1 MRLALI
7 GDIHL
12 FQTQVRPTQLV
23 GKRLLGHAN
32 LMLNRRFRFNHR
44 VLAPLIERIAA
55 IQPDAV
61 LLSGDVTTTSLEDEF
76 HDVARYLEPLSHQVP
91 TVIVPGNHDK
101 YTFRSARKQR
111 MGTHMGEILPE
122 SFPHVR
128 QLSDHWKL
136 LCLDSAEP
144 QLFWSRGALGYEQMR
159 KVEAFIKTLTKDD
172 ALIVLCH
179 YPAKTPTGIP
189 HSWGHALAEA
199 KPLHKLLTDCPARI
213 VFVHGHIHKPWQWDP
228 ANGGKTGNGDNSGL
242 MYLNAGAPCLTS
254 NKYPLGQGFWEVDL
268 PDDPW
273 GPLELIH
280 HVPEAADKTDSAGT
294 DPTPEPA
301 NGHSHTAVAH
311 ENHTQLDL
319 RWVIDR
325 VL

>member
-12 FQTQVRPTQLV
+12 FQTRVHPSRLV

-32 LMLNRRFRFNHR
+32 LMINRRFRFNHR
-44 VLAPLIERIAA
+44 VLAPMIDRVAA
-55 IQPDAV
+55 LKPDSV

-76 HDVARYLEPLSHQVP
+76 HDVATYLEPLSRKVP

-101 YTFRSARKQR
+101 YTFRSARKNR
-111 MGTHMGEILPE
+111 MGSHMGGLLPD

-128 QLSDHWKL
+128 PLDNHWRL
-136 LCLDSAEP
+136 LCLDSAQP
-144 QLFWSRGALGYEQMR
+144 QLLWSRGALGYEQMR
-159 KVEAFIKTLTKDD
+159 DVTAFIETLTKDD
-172 ALIVLCH
+172 ALVVLCH
-179 YPAKTPTGIP
+179 YPAKMPAGIP

-199 KPLHKLLTDCPARI
+199 KPLHEMLRDSPARI
-213 VFVHGHIHKPWQWDP
+213 VFIHGHIHKPWQWDP
-228 ANGGKTGNGDNSGL
+228 ANGGKPGNGDNSGL

-254 NKYPLGQGFWEVDL
+254 NRYPFGQGFWELDI

-280 HVPEAADKTDSAGT
+280 HVPEAADGKEV
-294 DPTPEPA
+294 DPRIPHHDPDFP
-301 NGHSHTAVAH
+301 GSH
-311 ENHTQLDL
+311 NQLDL
-319 RWVIDR
+319 RWVIHR

>member
-1 MRLALI
+1 MRIALI

-12 FQTQVRPTQLV
+12 FQTQVHPTRLF
-23 GKRLLGHAN
+23 GKRLMGHTN

-44 VLAPLIERIAA
+44 VLEPLIDRAA
-55 IQPDAV
+55 ALKPDMV

-76 HDVARYLEPLSHQVP
+76 HDVARYLEPLNREVP
-91 TVIVPGNHDK
+91 CVIVPGNHDK

-111 MGTHMGEILPE
+111 MGSHMGGMLPKV
-122 SFPHVR
+122 FPHIHR
-128 QLSDHWKL
+128 LSPNWQLL
-136 LCLDSAEP
+136 GLDSAEP
-144 QLFWSRGALGYEQMR
+144 QLFWSRGALGHEQMQAT
-159 KVEAFIKTLTKDD
+159 EAFIRSLSRDD
-172 ALIVLCH
+172 AVVVLCH
-179 YPAKTPTGIP
+179 YPAKTPAGVP

-199 KPLHKLLTDCPARI
+199 KPLHDMMTASPARF
-213 VFVHGHIHKPWQWDP
+213 VFVHGHVHKPWQWDP
-228 ANGGKTGNGDNSGL
+228 ANGSKVGNGDNSGL

-280 HVPEAADKTDSAGT
+280 HVPEASG
-294 DPTPEPA
+294 DPSGDHKPDCSQASTATA
-301 NGHSHTAVAH
+301 NQTH
-311 ENHTQLDL
+311 QKLDL

>member
-12 FQTQVRPTQLV
+12 FQTDVRPTRLF
-23 GKRLLGHAN
+23 GKRLLGHTN

-44 VLAPLIERIAA
+44 VLEPLIERVEVMAF
-55 IQPDAV
+55 DML

-76 HDVARYLEPLSHQVP
+76 HDVARYIEPLARKLP

-101 YTFRSARKQR
+101 YTFRSVRKQR
-111 MGTHMGEILPE
+111 MSTHMSDILPE

-128 QLSDHWKL
+128 KL
-136 LCLDSAEP
+136 KPNWRLLALDSAQP
-144 QLFWSRGALGYEQMR
+144 QLFWSRGGLGYEQMQ
-159 KVEAFIKTLTKDD
+159 ATIDFLDTLTKDD
-172 ALIVLCH
+172 AVVVLCH
-179 YPAKTPTGIP
+179 YPSKTPAGIP
-189 HSWGHALAEA
+189 HSWGHALAGA
-199 KPLHKLLTDCPARI
+199 KDLHEMLTDSPARI

-228 ANGGKTGNGDNSGL
+228 ANGAKTGNGDNSGL
-242 MYLNAGAPCLTS
+242 MYLNTGSPCLTS
-254 NKYPLGQGFWEVDL
+254 NRYPFGQGFWELDL

-280 HVPEAADKTDSAGT
+280 HEPEAHDGAKPTAQQRRIAGRQAG
-294 DPTPEPA
+294 E
-301 NGHSHTAVAH
+301 
-311 ENHTQLDL
+311 LKL
-319 RWVIDR
+319 RWVSQR

>member
-12 FQTQVRPTQLV
+12 FQTDVHPARLF
-23 GKRLLGHAN
+23 GKRILGHTN

-44 VLAPLIERIAA
+44 VLASMIERVETLAPEA
-55 IQPDAV
+55 
-61 LLSGDVTTTSLEDEF
+61 LLLTGDVTTTSLEDEF
-76 HDVARYLEPLSHQVP
+76 HDVATYLEPLSEKIP

-101 YTFRSARKQR
+101 YTFRSVRKQR
-111 MGTHMGEILPE
+111 MMEHMRGILPDH
-122 SFPHVR
+122 FPHIR
-128 QLSDHWKL
+128 RLKKHWQL

-144 QLFWSRGALGYEQMR
+144 QLFWSRGALGFEQMNE
-159 KVEAFIKTLTKDD
+159 VTQFVNSLTEND

-179 YPAKTPTGIP
+179 YPAKIPSGIP
-189 HSWGHALAEA
+189 YSWGHALAED
-199 KPLHKLLTDCPARI
+199 KQLHQMFTESPARI
-213 VFVHGHIHKPWQWDP
+213 VYAHGHIHKPWQWDP

-242 MYLNAGAPCLTS
+242 MYLNTGSPCLTS
-254 NKYPLGQGFWEVDL
+254 NQYPYGQGFWEMVL

-280 HVPEAADKTDSAGT
+280 HIPEASDGSK
-294 DPTPEPA
+294 PTA
-301 NGHSHTAVAH
+301 QQRRAASQQTGK
-311 ENHTQLDL
+311 LDL
-319 RWVIDR
+319 RWVIQR

>member
-12 FQTQVRPTQLV
+12 FQTQVHPGRLF
-23 GKRLLGHAN
+23 GKRLLGHTN

-44 VLAPLIERIAA
+44 VLEPLIDRVAA
-55 IQPDAV
+55 LKPEMV

-76 HDVARYLEPLSHQVP
+76 HDVARYLEPLSKKLP

-101 YTFRSARKQR
+101 YTFRSARKRR
-111 MGTHMGEILPE
+111 MDSHMGEILPE
-122 SFPHVR
+122 TFPHIKR
-128 QLSDHWKL
+128 LSDRWQL
-136 LCLDSAEP
+136 LGLDSAEP
-144 QLFWSRGALGYEQMR
+144 QLFWSRGALGYEQMQAT
-159 KVEAFIKTLTKDD
+159 EAFIKSLSKDD
-172 ALIVLCH
+172 AVVVLCH
-179 YPAKTPTGIP
+179 YPAKTPAGIP

-199 KPLHKLLTDCPARI
+199 KPLHDMLVDSPARF
-213 VFVHGHIHKPWQWDP
+213 VFMHGHIHKPWQWDP

-254 NKYPLGQGFWEVDL
+254 SKYPYGQGFWEVDL
-268 PDDPW
+268 PEDPR
-273 GPLELIH
+273 GSLELIH
-280 HVPEAADKTDSAGT
+280 HVPEAVAAQTRDTK
-294 DPTPEPA
+294 PA
-301 NGHSHTAVAH
+301 YGNGGTAVALDTH
-311 ENHTQLDL
+311 NKLDL